1 MLEADMQTWISID
14 TDDRL
19 DSVARLDVAPV
30 RLREMVIL
38 GDLSEK
44 GIVRVE
50 SDKEYKTHPC
60 SVARIN
66 VDLRRTSGHH
76 TETELRCAAI
86 NKERINGQRN

>member
-30 RLREMVIL
+30 RLREMMIL

-44 GIVRVE
+44 GIVRLE
-50 SDKEYKTHPC
+50 S
-60 SVARIN
+60 
-66 VDLRRTSGHH
+66 
-76 TETELRCAAI
+76 
-86 NKERINGQRN
+86 GQRV